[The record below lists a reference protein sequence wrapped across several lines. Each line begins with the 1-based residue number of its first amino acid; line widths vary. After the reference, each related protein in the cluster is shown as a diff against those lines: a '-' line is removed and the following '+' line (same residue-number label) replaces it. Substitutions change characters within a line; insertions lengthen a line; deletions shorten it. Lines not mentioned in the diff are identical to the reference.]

1 MDAVTHVPTPT
12 NETVL
17 DYAPGSPERASL
29 EVALVELATTRH
41 ELPHTI
47 GGTRVTG
54 KGPRIEVRQPHAHR
68 KVLGVT
74 RGATTADAAAAVD
87 AAMAAAPAW
96 RDLSFDDRAAILL
109 KAADLLA
116 GPWRARIN
124 AATMLGQSKTAYQA
138 EIDAACELIDFWRF
152 NVHFARQILQEQPP
166 ANSRGLWN
174 RSDYRSLEGFVY
186 AVTPFNFTAIAG
198 NLPTAPA
205 LMGNTVVWKPS
216 HSQQLAAQLTMEL
229 LEEAGMPPGVINLV
243 TGHGREVSDVALR
256 HPEFAG
262 LHFTGSTAVFQGLWR
277 TIGENLTSYRHYPR
291 IVGETGGKD
300 FILAHP
306 SADPDVLRTAML
318 RGAFEY
324 QGQKCSAAS
333 RAYVPRSVWRVIKN
347 DLADLTNGLAMGDV
361 TDLSNFMGAVI
372 DERAFAKHKAAIDR
386 AHATSHLDVVAG
398 GTYDDSVGYFVRP
411 TVVESSDPTDEMF
424 RTEYFG
430 PILAVHVY
438 PDRQYSKVL
447 DQLESFAPYAL
458 TGAIIAQDRSVI
470 ADATQRLR
478 FAAGNFY
485 VNDKPTGAVVGPAAV
500 RRRACL
506 GHQRQGRIGSQPDA
520 VDLGALDQGELRA
533 PDQPRLP
540 PHGLT
545 AERECAGSAGEPLP
559 EQLDLDPDRRVD
571 RVGRGPLELAPD
583 ERHVGLQLG
592 LDHLDGASPMGLEP
606 DRALDRERGA
616 LDVDVDRRGARAVG
630 CRADPVEHLD
640 DGQVVTDER
649 ACHVGKAVG
658 RQLPLGADPLP
669 VGSSADVDGVDPV
682 VRRGG
687 ALGLLE
693 GPVGEQGVH
702 LVHGAVQ
709 LLARRQSHPGVLSL
723 VGPAILSSTAQAVRK
738 IGQRTGRV
746 VQHGEH
752 PVAPAAVL
760 REHEVELGLERLAGL
775 VPLDVGVRVGGA
787 ADPPSRPRPSRR
799 APRGRPHEPA
809 PRWSGRA
816 PRGRRGRWRGPAAPG
831 PGCRAARHRCR
842 WRGPGPR
849 RDGGW
854 PPSVRPVHP
863 SPSCSDAVRT
873 PVARAASCSATARAT
888 AAQADSE
895 AGSPGTRLTG
905 PPRPRGTPAG
915 RSVAPGP
922 WAAVPGIPGHQAY
935 RAMVGER
942 AVASSPRARRVSA
955 TWSSQSSSTRC
966 GRGSPVTTR
975 QASTSSSA
983 EVTVARRASSCSRAA
998 RARSGSGPRG
1008 TPPL

>member
-17 DYAPGSPERASL
+17 DYAPGSPERAAL
-29 EVALVELATTRH
+29 EVALVEVASTRH

-47 GGTRVTG
+47 GGARVMG
-54 KGPRIEVRQPHAHR
+54 KGEKIEVRQPHAHR

-74 RGATTADAAAAVD
+74 RGATKADAGAAVE
-87 AAMAAAPAW
+87 AAIAAAPAW

-229 LEEAGMPPGVINLV
+229 LEEAGMPPGVINMV
-243 TGHGREVSDVALR
+243 TGHGRELSDVALS

-277 TIGENLTSYRHYPR
+277 RIGENLTSYRHYPR

-306 SADPDVLRTAML
+306 SADPDVLRTAMI

-333 RAYVPRSVWRVIKN
+333 RAYVPRSVWKLIKN
-347 DLADLTNGLAMGDV
+347 DLADLTNGLPMGDV

-424 RTEYFG
+424 STEYFG

-438 PDRQYSKVL
+438 PDRQYSRVL
-447 DQLESFAPYAL
+447 DQMESFAPYAL
-458 TGAIIAQDRSVI
+458 TGAVIAQDRAVI

-485 VNDKPTGAVVGPAAV
+485 VNDKPTGAVVGQQPFGGG
-500 RRRACL
+500 RAS
-506 GHQRQGRIGSQPDA
+506 GTNDK
-520 VDLGALDQGELRA
+520 
-533 PDQPRLP
+533 
-540 PHGLT
+540 
-545 AERECAGSAGEPLP
+545 AGSAANL
-559 EQLDLDPDRRVD
+559 
-571 RVGRGPLELAPD
+571 
-583 ERHVGLQLG
+583 
-592 LDHLDGASPMGLEP
+592 M
-606 DRALDRERGA
+606 
-616 LDVDVDRRGARAVG
+616 
-630 CRADPVEHLD
+630 
-640 DGQVVTDER
+640 
-649 ACHVGKAVG
+649 
-658 RQLPLGADPLP
+658 
-669 VGSSADVDGVDPV
+669 
-682 VRRGG
+682 
-687 ALGLLE
+687 
-693 GPVGEQGVH
+693 
-702 LVHGAVQ
+702 
-709 LLARRQSHPGVLSL
+709 
-723 VGPAILSSTAQAVRK
+723 
-738 IGQRTGRV
+738 
-746 VQHGEH
+746 
-752 PVAPAAVL
+752 
-760 REHEVELGLERLAGL
+760 
-775 VPLDVGVRVGGA
+775 
-787 ADPPSRPRPSRR
+787 
-799 APRGRPHEPA
+799 
-809 PRWSGRA
+809 RWT
-816 PRGRRGRWRGPAAPG
+816 
-831 PGCRAARHRCR
+831 
-842 WRGPGPR
+842 
-849 RDGGW
+849 
-854 PPSVRPVHP
+854 SVRSIKENFV
-863 SPSCSDAVRT
+863 
-873 PVARAASCSATARAT
+873 
-888 AAQADSE
+888 
-895 AGSPGTRLTG
+895 
-905 PPRPRGTPAG
+905 PPKAHGYPHMG
-915 RSVAPGP
+915 
-922 WAAVPGIPGHQAY
+922 
-935 RAMVGER
+935 
-942 AVASSPRARRVSA
+942 
-955 TWSSQSSSTRC
+955 
-966 GRGSPVTTR
+966 
-975 QASTSSSA
+975 
-983 EVTVARRASSCSRAA
+983 
-998 RARSGSGPRG
+998 
-1008 TPPL
+1008 